1 MLTKIN
7 ADDGGVFGLYGGV
20 LLQWVSV
27 GYAMPIGYSINDFD
41 ISPSYIISIGSRLV
55 IKRRPDLS
63 VVLNWDI
70 VADAVKIRETYVFYS
85 TPTTLSQRSFI
96 SGDVVRQ
103 WPLTETVKE
112 ILVTQ
117 AGQLIVRAAS
127 DAILDFGLIKE
138 LQLVT
143 STTNLLSLSLSTIT
157 SDSPILNNTP
167 NAASR
172 VTAYIAIALV
182 VFGLVVSAGVAI
194 GLRRYRRNQIL
205 KRDDKNFSFAQSG
218 SSNPSHVHQVNR
230 SHQLSQSNA
239 SQATEVVTIH
249 ELSIPGFMELEWGVD
264 FTRGEYVAKGGT
276 GAIYQCH
283 ANEGTELIQRSRKT
297 RLAVKTIPQTLM
309 TEGMMAGFYQELSL
323 MYRFRDHGNF
333 VKVYGYCV
341 QPLVGLIMKYYEL
354 GTLDKFIENQCVAN
368 QRFPYS
374 KWTVVDMLKQFLT
387 GVRFMHENDIG
398 HCDIKPSNIL
408 LDASLDETS
417 LVPIISDFGV
427 SQILNRQ
434 GAQVAGFQFSP
445 VKGASVAFA
454 GPEVLFQLHNRRF
467 SQFYTSQ
474 QLKAGDIY
482 ASAIVMYEMLTR
494 LSAWE

>member
-1 MLTKIN
+1 
-7 ADDGGVFGLYGGV
+7 
-20 LLQWVSV
+20 
-27 GYAMPIGYSINDFD
+27 
-41 ISPSYIISIGSRLV
+41 
-55 IKRRPDLS
+55 
-63 VVLNWDI
+63 
-70 VADAVKIRETYVFYS
+70 
-85 TPTTLSQRSFI
+85 
-96 SGDVVRQ
+96 
-103 WPLTETVKE
+103 
-112 ILVTQ
+112 
-117 AGQLIVRAAS
+117 
-127 DAILDFGLIKE
+127 
-138 LQLVT
+138 
-143 STTNLLSLSLSTIT
+143 
-157 SDSPILNNTP
+157 
-167 NAASR
+167 
-172 VTAYIAIALV
+172 
-182 VFGLVVSAGVAI
+182 
-194 GLRRYRRNQIL
+194 
-205 KRDDKNFSFAQSG
+205 
-218 SSNPSHVHQVNR
+218 
-230 SHQLSQSNA
+230 
-239 SQATEVVTIH
+239 
-249 ELSIPGFMELEWGVD
+249 
-264 FTRGEYVAKGGT
+264 
-276 GAIYQCH
+276 
-283 ANEGTELIQRSRKT
+283 
-297 RLAVKTIPQTLM
+297 
-309 TEGMMAGFYQELSL
+309 